1 MTNSG
6 GAKQRWQELYDAVS
20 AETDREKVTKLIN
33 RTEEAL
39 MVRAQELAQDANHSE
54 ERNAMV
60 QASENLLVI
69 KTEKLRG
76 RSAIRFAQRR
86 TSLFYFAGS
95 PTTHLPWVVDT
106 S

>member
-6 GAKQRWQELYDAVS
+6 GAKQRWQELYEAVS
-20 AETDREKVTKLIN
+20 AETDREKVTELIN

-39 MVRAQELAQDANHSE
+39 MVRAQELAHDANHSE

-69 KTEKLRG
+69 KTEKL
-76 RSAIRFAQRR
+76 S
-86 TSLFYFAGS
+86 Y
-95 PTTHLPWVVDT
+95 LPIEMK
-106 S
+106 

>member
-6 GAKQRWQELYDAVS
+6 GAKQRWQELYEAVS
-20 AETDREKVTKLIN
+20 AETDREKVTELIN

-39 MVRAQELAQDANHSE
+39 MVRAQELAHDANHSE

-69 KTEKLRG
+69 KTEKFKL
-76 RSAIRFAQRR
+76 
-86 TSLFYFAGS
+86 S
-95 PTTHLPWVVDT
+95 PIEMK
-106 S
+106 